1 MDDNVVDIVEDC
13 SWCLLGI
20 FVKVTELERV
30 VKYLE
35 GVQRVP
41 GTQCNFYIYNFLLFS
56 SLRG

>member
-41 GTQCNFYIYNFLLFS
+41 GTQCNFYI
-56 SLRG
+56 